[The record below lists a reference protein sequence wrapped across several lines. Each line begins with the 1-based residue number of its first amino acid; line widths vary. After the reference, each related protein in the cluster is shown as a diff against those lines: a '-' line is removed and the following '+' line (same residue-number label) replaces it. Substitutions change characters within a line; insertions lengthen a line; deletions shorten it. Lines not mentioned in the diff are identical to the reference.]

1 MIGKRLRQRV
11 AQQAQFRCGYCQT
24 QEVVSGVP
32 LTLEHIIPKVRGGED
47 VETNL
52 WFSCR
57 LCNENKGVLTE
68 AIDPDTATTVR
79 IFNPRLDDWNVH
91 FAWSTEGSTV
101 IGLTAI
107 GRATVNALD
116 LNSSFR
122 VASRTLWV
130 EAGYHP
136 PS

>member
-11 AQQAQFRCGYCQT
+11 ARQAQFRCGYCQT
-24 QEVVSGVP
+24 QEVVSGIP
-32 LTLEHIIPKVRGGED
+32 LTLEHIIPKARGGED

-52 WFSCR
+52 WSSCR
-57 LCNENKGVLTE
+57 LCNEDKGVLTE
-68 AIDPDTATTVR
+68 AVDPDTATTVR

-91 FAWSTEGSTV
+91 FAWSIEGTIV

-107 GRATVNALD
+107 GRATVKALD